1 MTRKT
6 GSVGEGDVSSAGA
19 GPEPRDV
26 VVRGSAQGFGQE
38 IAVGGHQLLADEP
51 VVLGGTDTGP
61 SPYDLLIAALG
72 ACTSMTISLY
82 ARRKA
87 WPLESVTVNFVN
99 AAPSVTLATVDGSLQ
114 QQMGHAFSVR
124 ATIDDA
130 EDGDCLDCRLV
141 WTPEPTFSTSITT
154 CAPSRRARRS
164 TAARSI
170 SIECPPCI
178 VWSRPRAGSPSRKGM
193 WQSMQPTPSK
203 A

>member
-87 WPLESVTVNFVN
+87 WPLESVTVNLRHAKIH
-99 AAPSVTLATVDGSLQ
+99 AA
-114 QQMGHAFSVR
+114 
-124 ATIDDA
+124 
-130 EDGDCLDCRLV
+130 DCADCEMKTGMLDRIERDIELHGALS
-141 WTPEPTFSTSITT
+141 EEQ
-154 CAPSRRARRS
+154 RARLLEIANKCPVHKTLQSEIVIRS
-164 TAARSI
+164 R
-170 SIECPPCI
+170 
-178 VWSRPRAGSPSRKGM
+178 VV
-193 WQSMQPTPSK
+193 
-203 A
+203 